1 MQESSLK
8 AGKWGGAIRL
18 GVLLL
23 EVTAAA
29 AISTNLSGIWV
40 LDSASSDLGQCW
52 KVESMMLKVEYTA
65 THVIDVELVNDESG
79 GRLLKREFTTFKR
92 VGNTIQLRAE
102 RQPNQFPAQS
112 EQWTLQRLLRNVY
125 IFGRIGDVTG
135 LSTV

>member
-1 MQESSLK
+1 
-8 AGKWGGAIRL
+8 
-18 GVLLL
+18 
-23 EVTAAA
+23 
-29 AISTNLSGIWV
+29 
-40 LDSASSDLGQCW
+40 
-52 KVESMMLKVEYTA
+52 MMLEVEYTA
-65 THVIDVELVNDESG
+65 TRVIDVELVNDESG
-79 GRLLKREFTTFKR
+79 GRLLKCEFTTFKR